1 MTKKSGKESLDS
13 LNLYFQ
19 QVKKINIL
27 SPEEEKELI
36 QKVKAGDEE
45 AFKKIIVANQ
55 KLVVKEALKYYF
67 KEDNFL
73 DLVNEGNK
81 GLIEALK
88 RFDPARENRFYTYA
102 LWWVRSEIRR
112 YLSKN
117 QKIISFPDIFYNNY
131 LNFKKVYFNLNKKL
145 KRRPTEKELAK
156 ELDIPEKKVKVLLS
170 VPDEIVSLDKTDSDD
185 DHPSLSALLPDKTS
199 ADPQDTMIGIST
211 RDLVRED
218 VEELTEKEA
227 QVIKLRYGFQE
238 KDAMKLREIAKQ
250 MSMSP
255 EGIRRIELKALRKLK
270 DKLKHQGIYG
280 VLN

>member
-1 MTKKSGKESLDS
+1 MKKSRDSLNS

-19 QVKKINIL
+19 QVKKIPVL
-27 SPEEEKELI
+27 TAEEERELI
-36 QKVKAGDEE
+36 IKAKGGDEA
-45 AFKKIIVANQ
+45 AFKKIIISNQ

-88 RFDPARENRFYTYA
+88 RFDPTRENRFYTYA

-131 LNFKKVYFNLNKKL
+131 LNFKKEYFKLSKEL
-145 KRRPTEKELAK
+145 KRKPTEEELAQR
-156 ELDIPEKKVKVLLS
+156 LDIPKKKVKVLLS
-170 VPDEIVSLDKTDSDD
+170 VPDEIVSLDKGVNSDQSANLSTMLQD
-185 DHPSLSALLPDKTS
+185 KSSL
-199 ADPQDTMIGIST
+199 DPQDIMIGMST
-211 RDLVRED
+211 RTLIQED
-218 VEELTEKEA
+218 VAELTDKEA
-227 QVIKLRYGFQE
+227 EVIKMRYGFEGMDQ
-238 KDAMKLREIAKQ
+238 MKLREIAKKLE
-250 MSMSP
+250 MSP
-255 EGIRRIELKALRKLK
+255 EGIRRIELKALKKLRN
-270 DKLKHQGIYG
+270 KLMQQGIYG

>member
-1 MTKKSGKESLDS
+1 MRKNSRESLNS

-19 QVKKINIL
+19 QVKKIDIL
-27 SPEEEKELI
+27 SPVEEKELI
-36 QKVKAGDEE
+36 IKAKGGDDE

-88 RFDPARENRFYTYA
+88 RFDPNRENRFYTYA

-117 QKIISFPDIFYNNY
+117 QRIISFPDIFYNSY
-131 LNFKKVYFNLNKKL
+131 LSFKKAYFMLSNKL

-156 ELDIPEKKVKVLLS
+156 ELGIPLKKVKVMLS
-170 VPDEIVSLDKTDSDD
+170 VPDEIVSLDKTIANGGATN
-185 DHPSLSALLPDKTS
+185 LSALLADRSLT
-199 ADPQDTMIGIST
+199 DPQDELIGIST
-211 RDLVRED
+211 RNTVRED
-218 VEELTEKEA
+218 VDELTEKEA
-227 QVIKLRYGFQE
+227 QVIKLRYGFQDQE
-238 KDAMKLREIAKQ
+238 PMKLREIAKALD
-250 MSMSP
+250 MSP
-255 EGIRRIELKALRKLK
+255 EGVRRIELKALKKLR
-270 DKLKHQGIYG
+270 DKLRQQGIYG

>member
-1 MTKKSGKESLDS
+1 MKKRRDSLNS

-19 QVKKINIL
+19 RVKKIAIL
-27 SPEEEKELI
+27 TPEEEKDLI
-36 QKVKAGDEE
+36 IKAKAGNEE
-45 AFKKIIVANQ
+45 AFKKIIIANQ

-117 QKIISFPDIFYNNY
+117 QKIISFPDIFYNSY
-131 LNFKKVYFNLNKKL
+131 LNFKKEYFKMQKQL
-145 KRRPTEKELAK
+145 KRKPTEAELA
-156 ELDIPEKKVKVLLS
+156 ERLNVPVKKVKVLLS
-170 VPDEIVSLDKTDSDD
+170 VPDEIVSLDKSMDD
-185 DHPSLSALLPDKTS
+185 DHNTKLSTLLPDKTLT
-199 ADPQDTMIGIST
+199 DPQDIMIGVST
-211 RDLVRED
+211 RTLIQED
-218 VEELTEKEA
+218 VKELTDKEA
-227 QVIKLRYGFQE
+227 EVIKMRYGFGE
-238 KDAMKLREIAKQ
+238 AEAMKLREIAKKLD
-250 MSMSP
+250 MSP
-255 EGIRRIELKALRKLK
+255 EGVRRIELKALKKLRN
-270 DKLKHQGIYG
+270 KLMQQGIYG

>member
-1 MTKKSGKESLDS
+1 MKKRRDSLNS

-19 QVKKINIL
+19 RVKKIAVL
-27 SPEEEKELI
+27 TPEEEKELI
-36 QKVKAGDEE
+36 IKAKAGDEK
-45 AFKKIIVANQ
+45 AFKKIIIANQ

-117 QKIISFPDIFYNNY
+117 QKIISFPDIFYNSY
-131 LNFKKVYFNLNKKL
+131 LNFKKEYFKLQKQL
-145 KRRPTEKELAK
+145 KRKPTEDELAERLNVPK
-156 ELDIPEKKVKVLLS
+156 KKVKVLLS
-170 VPDEIVSLDKTDSDD
+170 VPDEIVSLDKSMDN
-185 DHPSLSALLPDKTS
+185 DHSTKLSTLLPDKSLT
-199 ADPQDTMIGIST
+199 DPQDIMIGVST
-211 RDLVRED
+211 RKLIQED
-218 VEELTEKEA
+218 VKELTDKEA
-227 QVIKLRYGFQE
+227 EVIKMRYGFGE
-238 KDAMKLREIAKQ
+238 GDAMKLREIAKKLD
-250 MSMSP
+250 MSP
-255 EGIRRIELKALRKLK
+255 EGVRRIELKALKKLRN
-270 DKLKHQGIYG
+270 KLMQQGIYG

>member
-1 MTKKSGKESLDS
+1 MKKRRDSLNS

-19 QVKKINIL
+19 RVKKIAVL
-27 SPEEEKELI
+27 TPEEEKDLI
-36 QKVKAGDEE
+36 IKAKAGSEE
-45 AFKKIIVANQ
+45 AFKKIIIANQ

-117 QKIISFPDIFYNNY
+117 QKIISFPDIFYNSY
-131 LNFKKVYFNLNKKL
+131 LNFKKEYFKMQKQL
-145 KRRPTEKELAK
+145 KRKPTEAELA
-156 ELDIPEKKVKVLLS
+156 ERLNVPVKKVKVLLS
-170 VPDEIVSLDKTDSDD
+170 VPDEIVSLDKSMDN
-185 DHPSLSALLPDKTS
+185 DHNTKLSTLLPDKTLT
-199 ADPQDTMIGIST
+199 DPQDIMIGVST
-211 RDLVRED
+211 RTLIQED
-218 VEELTEKEA
+218 VKELTDKEA
-227 QVIKLRYGFQE
+227 EVIKMRYGFGE
-238 KDAMKLREIAKQ
+238 GEAMKLREIAKKLD
-250 MSMSP
+250 MSP
-255 EGIRRIELKALRKLK
+255 EGVRRIELKALKKLRN
-270 DKLKHQGIYG
+270 KLVQQGIYG

>member
-1 MTKKSGKESLDS
+1 MDS

-19 QVKKINIL
+19 QVKKISIL
-27 SPEEEKELI
+27 NAEEEKELI
-36 QKVKAGDEE
+36 IKAKDGDEK
-45 AFKKIIVANQ
+45 AFQKIIVANQ

-131 LNFKKVYFNLNKKL
+131 LNFKKVYFAMNKKL
-145 KRRPTEKELAK
+145 GRRPTEKELAK
-156 ELDIPEKKVKVLLS
+156 ELDIPIKKVKVLLS
-170 VPDEIVSLDKTDSDD
+170 VPDEIISLDKSNVND
-185 DHPSLSALLPDKTS
+185 DHPSLSALLPDKS
-199 ADPQDTMIGIST
+199 SIDPQEQLIWGST
-211 RDLVRED
+211 RDLVLKD
-218 VEELTEKEA
+218 VDELTEKEA
-227 QVIKLRYGFQE
+227 QVIKLRYGFA
-238 KDAMKLREIAKQ
+238 DSDNMKLREIAKKLD
-250 MSMSP
+250 MSP
-255 EGIRRIELKALRKLK
+255 EGVRRIELKALKKLR
-270 DKLKHQGIYG
+270 DRLRHQGIYG

>member
-1 MTKKSGKESLDS
+1 MTRSKDSLNS

-19 QVKKINIL
+19 QVKKIAIL
-27 SPEEEKELI
+27 TAEEEKDLI
-36 QKVKAGDEE
+36 RKAKDGDED
-45 AFKKIIVANQ
+45 AFKKIIIANQ

-131 LNFKKVYFNLNKKL
+131 LNFKKEYFKLSKKL
-145 KRRPTEKELAK
+145 KRRPTEQELAEK
-156 ELDIPEKKVKVLLS
+156 LGVPEKKIKVLLS
-170 VPDEIVSLDKTDSDD
+170 VPDEIVSLDKDSDSGGS
-185 DHPSLSALLPDKTS
+185 PNLGTLLEDKS
-199 ADPQDTMIGIST
+199 SKDPQEILIGVST
-211 RDLVRED
+211 RSIIRED
-218 VEELTEKEA
+218 VDELTEKEA
-227 QVIKLRYGFQE
+227 EVIKLRYGFRE
-238 KDAMKLREIAKQ
+238 DDPMKLREIAKQ
-250 MSMSP
+250 LDMSP
-255 EGIRRIELKALRKLK
+255 EGVRRIELKALKKLRN
-270 DKLKHQGIYG
+270 KLLQQGIYG

>member
-1 MTKKSGKESLDS
+1 MDS

-19 QVKKINIL
+19 QVKKIAVL
-27 SPEEEKELI
+27 GPVEEKELI
-36 QKVKAGDEE
+36 IKAKDGDEE
-45 AFKKIIVANQ
+45 AFQKIIVANQ

-131 LNFKKVYFNLNKKL
+131 LNFKKVHFKLSKKL

-156 ELDIPEKKVKVLLS
+156 ELDIPIKKVKVLLS
-170 VPDEIVSLDKTDSDD
+170 VPDEIVSLDKGGVDD
-185 DHPSLSALLPDKTS
+185 DQPNLSTLIQDKSSIDPHDLL
-199 ADPQDTMIGIST
+199 IGMST

-218 VEELTEKEA
+218 IDELTEKEA
-227 QVIKLRYGFQE
+227 QVVRLRYGFGDD
-238 KDAMKLREIAKQ
+238 DAMKLREIAKQ
-250 MSMSP
+250 LSMSP
-255 EGIRRIELKALRKLK
+255 EGVRRIELKALKKLR
-270 DKLKHQGIYG
+270 DKLKKQGIYG

>member
-1 MTKKSGKESLDS
+1 MKKKSGKDSLDS

-19 QVKKINIL
+19 QVKKISIL

-36 QKVKAGDEE
+36 QKVKDGDEL

-88 RFDPARENRFYTYA
+88 RFDPTRENRFYTYA

-170 VPDEIVSLDKTDSDD
+170 VPDEIVSLDKSDSDD
-185 DHPSLSALLPDKTS
+185 DHPSLSALIPDKTS
-199 ADPQDTMIGIST
+199 ADPQDTMIGLST

-218 VEELTEKEA
+218 VEELTDKEA

-238 KDAMKLREIAKQ
+238 KDPMKLREIAKQ

-255 EGIRRIELKALRKLK
+255 EGIRRIELKALKKLR
-270 DKLKHQGIYG
+270 DKLRHQGIYG

>member
-1 MTKKSGKESLDS
+1 MKKSKESLDS
-13 LNLYFQ
+13 LSLYFQ
-19 QVKKINIL
+19 SVNKIALL
-27 SPEEEKELI
+27 SPEEERELI
-36 QKVKAGDEE
+36 IKAKEGDKE
-45 AFKKIIVANQ
+45 AFEKVIVANQ

-102 LWWVRSEIRR
+102 MWWVRSEIRR

-117 QKIISFPDIFYNNY
+117 QKLISFPDIFYNDY
-131 LNFKKVYFNLNKKL
+131 LNFKKVYFKLSKDL

-156 ELDIPEKKVKVLLS
+156 ELDIPEKKIKLMLA
-170 VPDEIVSLDKTDSDD
+170 VPDEIVSLDKSVSDGGAANLSTILADDST
-185 DHPSLSALLPDKTS
+185 L
-199 ADPQDTMIGIST
+199 DPQTALMGIST

-218 VEELTEKEA
+218 IAGELTGKEA
-227 QVIKLRYGFQE
+227 EVIKLRYGFE
-238 KDAMKLREIAKQ
+238 DEEPLKLREIARR
-250 MSMSP
+250 MGMSP
-255 EGIRRIELKALRKLK
+255 EGVRRIELKALKKLRT
-270 DKLKHQGIYG
+270 KLVKQGIYG

>member
-1 MTKKSGKESLDS
+1 MKKRKDSLNS

-19 QVKKINIL
+19 QIKKIAVL
-27 SPEEEKELI
+27 TPEQEKDLI
-36 QKVKAGDEE
+36 TKAKNGDED
-45 AFKKIIVANQ
+45 AFKKVIVANQ

-131 LNFKKVYFNLNKKL
+131 LNFKKEYFKMQKNL
-145 KRRPTEKELAK
+145 KRKPTEEELAK
-156 ELDIPEKKVKVLLS
+156 KLDIPVKKVKVLLS
-170 VPDEIVSLDKTDSDD
+170 VPDEIVSLDKSMDD
-185 DHPSLSALLPDKTS
+185 DHNTKLSTILQDKSL
-199 ADPQDTMIGIST
+199 ADPQEVLIGLST
-211 RDLVRED
+211 RQLIRED
-218 VEELTEKEA
+218 VEELTQKEA
-227 QVIKLRYGFQE
+227 EVIKLRYGFG
-238 KDAMKLREIAKQ
+238 DADPMKLREIAKKLE
-250 MSMSP
+250 MSP
-255 EGIRRIELKALRKLK
+255 EGVRRIELKALKKLK
-270 DKLKHQGIYG
+270 NKLAQQGIYG